1 MTSNEILA
9 KMLDWIFVNT
19 DSKKNVDVARKAGL
33 DAVTISR
40 ILNGRVKKA
49 KQETLRAVNAAYGN
63 VFNPEWLRGKSDVML
78 VADLAHATTEVNTAS
93 QQPEPVLAPDYHTML
108 RFNSQIAAKDEIIAA
123 KDDRIADLLRQLAG
137 MEETMKREL
146 ADKDAIIEVKEKY
159 INLLERQIAEL
170 RSEKGLPGGFPFH
183 GVAEDQTA
191 PMV

>member
-1 MTSNEILA
+1 MNRKKEVKNKTRNNNFAAAIDWLKRNSGLKSQIELA
-9 KMLDWIFVNT
+9 GKMNVNKDTITNIVRYKTEVT
-19 DSKKNVDVARKAGL
+19 DDVITKLQKAT
-33 DAVTISR
+33 DC
-40 ILNGRVKKA
+40 
-49 KQETLRAVNAAYGN
+49 
-63 VFNPEWLRGKSDVML
+63 VFNLQWLRGESNIML
-78 VADLAHATTEVNTAS
+78 AADLQHTEPGTV
-93 QQPEPVLAPDYHTML
+93 PDYPTMI

-146 ADKDAIIEVKEKY
+146 ADKDAIIEAKDKY
-159 INLLERQIAEL
+159 INLLEQQIAEL